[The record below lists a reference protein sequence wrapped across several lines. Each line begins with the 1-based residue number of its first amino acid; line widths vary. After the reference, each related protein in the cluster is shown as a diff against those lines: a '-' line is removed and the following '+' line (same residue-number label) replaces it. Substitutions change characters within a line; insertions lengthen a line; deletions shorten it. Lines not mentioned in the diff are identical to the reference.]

1 MKNKLYLLS
10 GIAVCAIALAFIPL
24 DDAGVAI
31 SDQMTNEDEFDANAE
46 LLAEEQAAAAAAQE
60 IIDASQSN
68 AGGTSLTTDEMLNQ
82 IEGVN

>member
-1 MKNKLYLLS
+1 
-10 GIAVCAIALAFIPL
+10 
-24 DDAGVAI
+24 
-31 SDQMTNEDEFDANAE
+31 MTNEDDFDATAQM
-46 LLAEEQAAAAAAQE
+46 LADDEAAAVLAQE